1 MKNSKHYQL
10 ISYIS
15 GIVVFVILTIDRIVR
30 GDLVKKF
37 NEDIWLTST
46 ELVILLILII
56 GVNRMLFKYLFRPVE
71 R

>member
-15 GIVVFVILTIDRIVR
+15 GVVVFVILTIDRIVT
-30 GDLVKKF
+30 GDLVKES